1 MDDNDAPARRTRA
14 QAQSKPGVQLMSVTI
29 TGAGIPLYRLLA
41 VRKMVELEA
50 KGLKFRGGSVT
61 AKMKREL
68 GVKGNRHAVLQA
80 IEAAIAANVASDAT
94 RAATLQPGDIVS
106 DIRARLEVAKPA
118 LDYAKAVR
126 ERDAA
131 ARCQCEH
138 CPHCDVENAAEYI
151 R

>member
-1 MDDNDAPARRTRA
+1 
-14 QAQSKPGVQLMSVTI
+14 MSVTI

-94 RAATLQPGDIVS
+94 RAATASRLTRRLQPGDIVS